1 MTIDD
6 TLVARGDEW
15 TQWWLGWSGNRDQ
28 RLTATGSPPPP
39 LNPRLHGKTLRTP
52 VVQKNPEEELGVVQD
67 LLWNLPPNGRIVEGW
82 LLRQLPQF
90 LGVMVVICF
99 KIMFVGST
107 FCFFCQIWSDA
118 GFRNHFL
125 NSKIPEK
132 ELQETRSCRKRHHTE
147 EQFGSFESLFVRIWA
162 TKTGGESCVFVDFV
176 SGWCSWYKDVA
187 FVYWEWTYIFDGG
200 IDNEHFWIYI
210 IYIIYTYMWDSATH
224 RLFPS
229 WHGMGLLMFH

>member
-107 FCFFCQIWSDA
+107 FCFFVKSGRTLVSETIFWTQRFQKKNYRRLEAA
-118 GFRNHFL
+118 GKDITQKNSLGPLNLFL
-125 NSKIPEK
+125 WGYGPPKQVVNPVFLLILFQAGAAGTKMLPLFIGN
-132 ELQETRSCRKRHHTE
+132 EL
-147 EQFGSFESLFVRIWA
+147 
-162 TKTGGESCVFVDFV
+162 
-176 SGWCSWYKDVA
+176 
-187 FVYWEWTYIFDGG
+187 IF
-200 IDNEHFWIYI
+200 
-210 IYIIYTYMWDSATH
+210 
-224 RLFPS
+224 L
-229 WHGMGLLMFH
+229 MGV